1 MKKKL
6 NKAILLGATM
16 ILSMGMMTG
25 CTGEFEKAQENLNKT
40 GLDQLQHSKVVR
52 EVTDEEFSHF
62 KFLCAEFEVN
72 DDKTYD
78 VDVNGVAK
86 YNDGKE
92 QAYVK
97 MSYTL
102 DGQSLYEVNKD
113 DRAAILN
120 LISQTMSRQ
129 EMKAFDYAPL
139 SSIKAINSILRQT
152 AESPLDEFNYRH
164 GILFSLGK
172 IKFDED
178 KDRVCFE
185 MKTHV
190 KYERPYTVMQP
201 IVVGNMMTMMPVT
214 HYENEEFIHTNDVYL
229 NVSKEEM
236 ARMKADNKLIFDK
249 FVDVVKK
256 QEFDKYVI
264 NSVEV
269 DKLDD
274 LDISLFNS
282 LYMDENELF

>member
-1 MKKKL
+1 ML
-6 NKAILLGATM
+6 M
-16 ILSMGMMTG
+16 SMGMLTG
-25 CTGEFEKAQENLNKT
+25 CSNEFVAVQENLNKV
-40 GLDQLQHSKVVR
+40 GLDQLQQSSVVR

-86 YNDGKE
+86 YNNGKE

-113 DRAAILN
+113 DRSAILN
-120 LISQTMSRQ
+120 LISQVMSTQ
-129 EMKAFDYAPL
+129 EMKAFDYASL
-139 SSIKAINSILRQT
+139 NSIKAINSIVRNT

-164 GILFSLGK
+164 GIVFSLGK
-172 IKFDED
+172 IQFDED

-201 IVVGNMMTMMPVT
+201 IMVGNTLTMMPIT
-214 HYENEEFIHTNDVYL
+214 HYENEEFIHTNNVYL

-236 ARMKADNKLIFDK
+236 AEIKADNKLIFDK

-256 QEFDKYVI
+256 EEIDKYVI

-274 LDISLFNS
+274 LDISLFNY
-282 LYMDENELF
+282 LYMDEHELF

>member
-1 MKKKL
+1 MEKKHTR
-6 NKAILLGATM
+6 AAVLGVTM
-16 ILSMGMMTG
+16 LMSMGMLTG
-25 CTGEFEKAQENLNKT
+25 CSNEFVAVQENLNKV
-40 GLDQLQHSKVVR
+40 GLDQLQQSSVVR

-86 YNDGKE
+86 YNNGKE

-113 DRAAILN
+113 DRSAILN
-120 LISQTMSRQ
+120 LISQVMSTQ
-129 EMKAFDYAPL
+129 EMKAFDYASL
-139 SSIKAINSILRQT
+139 NSIKAINSIVRNT

-164 GILFSLGK
+164 GIVFSLGK
-172 IKFDED
+172 IQFDED

-201 IVVGNMMTMMPVT
+201 IMVGNTLTMMPIT
-214 HYENEEFIHTNDVYL
+214 HYENEEFIHTNNVYL

-236 ARMKADNKLIFDK
+236 AEIKADNKLIFDK

-256 QEFDKYVI
+256 EEIDKYVI

-274 LDISLFNS
+274 LDISLFNY
-282 LYMDENELF
+282 LYMDEHELF